1 MFSFPLSLILIPYG
15 IVVLLFVFLAAYSV
29 HNLVKYGATT
39 NSSFVATFA
48 FLAGAV
54 FVFFFTWQ
62 GLKGTD
68 WQQEISFGSP
78 FSAGVISPTGL

>member
-1 MFSFPLSLILIPYG
+1 MISFPLSFVLIPYG
-15 IVVLLFVFLAAYSV
+15 IVILIFAFLAMYSV

-54 FVFFFTWQ
+54 FVMFFTWYA
-62 GLKGTD
+62 LRGTD
-68 WQQEISFGSP
+68 WTQDISFGAPVASFTSP
-78 FSAGVISPTGL
+78 NL

>member
-1 MFSFPLSLILIPYG
+1 MISFPLSFVLIPYG
-15 IVVLLFVFLAAYSV
+15 IVILIFAFLAMYSV

-54 FVFFFTWQ
+54 FVFFFTWMA
-62 GLKGTD
+62 LKDVD
-68 WQQEISFGSP
+68 WNQQISFGLPTS
-78 FSAGVISPTGL
+78 VISTPSRL